1 MKKKSLFLLTLITI
15 SLSLSSCGSKAEE
28 TGGIE
33 SIQSTETTVPQTE
46 QTETIDT
53 TSSTTEVSET
63 TPVPTP
69 HFIDTNG
76 LNFREV
82 LDTIPVRVY
91 NRLDSDTPWDEQREA
106 ANTAF
111 NDLQISERQLEVILT
126 DIDHREIDKE
136 FNVEEL
142 LSAIPSDVYNPSDTE
157 TPLEDQ
163 ITNLKSSYSK
173 GLLSDRQY
181 GLALREL
188 EDKQLE
194 AAISSGGEYVDLFGT
209 NPSTPHDTYIPAHG
223 TPGVVN
229 DATPDPNYVPPFAD
243 EEIDWSKYK
252 NVVIE

>member
-1 MKKKSLFLLTLITI
+1 MKKKCLFLLTIITL
-15 SLSLSSCGSKAEE
+15 SLSLSSCSSKAEE
-28 TGGIE
+28 TKGTIGTSD
-33 SIQSTETTVPQTE
+33 SIQSTEA
-46 QTETIDT
+46 ETMDSNVS
-53 TSSTTEVSET
+53 TSSVSEA

-69 HFIDTNG
+69 HFVDTNG

-91 NRLDSDTPWDEQREA
+91 NRLDSDTPWDEQREV

-111 NDLQISERQLEVILT
+111 NNLQISERQLEVILT
-126 DIDHREIDKE
+126 DIEHREIDKE
-136 FNVEEL
+136 FTIEEL

-157 TPLEDQ
+157 TSLDDQ
-163 ITNLKSSYSK
+163 ITLVEASYNK

-181 GLALREL
+181 GLALRDL
-188 EDKQLE
+188 EEKQLE
-194 AAISSGGEYVDLFGT
+194 AATSSGGEYVDLFGT

-223 TPGVVN
+223 NPGVIN

-243 EEIDWSKYK
+243 EEIDWSKYQ